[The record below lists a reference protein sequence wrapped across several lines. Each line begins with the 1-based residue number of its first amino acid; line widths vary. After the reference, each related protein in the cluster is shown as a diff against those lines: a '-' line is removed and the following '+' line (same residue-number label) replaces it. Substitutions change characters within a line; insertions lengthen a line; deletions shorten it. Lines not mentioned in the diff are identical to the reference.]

1 MKNLKPQDCQITDHQ
16 LNNEE
21 YQNGFLETQS
31 KEEEL
36 IDEVDEKKSPDL
48 ETKSLQ
54 FREKERQIIAAL
66 NSEPADTE
74 RLKQLAI
81 SAEGLLTDELRKLA
95 WPKLINIDVDNI
107 SPKPEEEI
115 LHGHRDYNQVVLDVN
130 RSLKRFPPGMDVDIR
145 LGLQDQLVDLIMRV
159 LVNHDE
165 LHYYQGYHDICVTFL
180 LVVGEDLAFALV
192 DKLSLNHLRDF
203 MDSNMDRT
211 KHMLNYLYPIV
222 RRANPE
228 LHDYM
233 IRSEVGTIFS
243 LSWLITWY
251 GHVLND
257 LRHIVRCYDF
267 FIACHPLMPI
277 YLAAAIVLH
286 REKEILMCDC
296 EMCVIHGLLSKIP
309 DDLPFETLITQAYN
323 LYQQYSPDELA
334 HEAILNFNRQQSFA
348 KARIQNHPR
357 RNRQVVQRKRWSAV
371 LPDGTNTYIKVTF
384 WTLTA
389 VCSAAAIAYFRT
401 QSWTLGWW

>member
-1 MKNLKPQDCQITDHQ
+1 MFSDDLYHDFDEDSDINTNK
-16 LNNEE
+16 
-21 YQNGFLETQS
+21 ETS
-31 KEEEL
+31 E
-36 IDEVDEKKSPDL
+36 
-48 ETKSLQ
+48 
-54 FREKERQIIAAL
+54 FREKEKQILAAL
-66 NSEPADTE
+66 SSKPADTE

-81 SAEGLLTDELRKLA
+81 SPEGLLTDELRRQA

-107 SPKPEEEI
+107 PPKPDEEI
-115 LHGHRDYNQVVLDVN
+115 LHGHRDYDQVVLDVN
-130 RSLKRFPPGMDVDIR
+130 RSLKRFPPGMDVDVR

-228 LHDYM
+228 LHKFM
-233 IRSEVGTIFS
+233 IQSEVGTIFS

-257 LRHIVRCYDF
+257 LQHIVRCYDF

-277 YLAAAIVLH
+277 YLAAAIVLY
-286 REKEILMCDC
+286 REKDILSCEC

-309 DDLPFETLITQAYN
+309 DDLPLETLLTRAYS
-323 LYQQYSPDELA
+323 LYQRYSPDELA
-334 HEAILNFNRQQSFA
+334 HEAILNFKRQQSFT
-348 KARIQNHPR
+348 KARIRNIPH
-357 RNRQVVQRKRWSAV
+357 RNRQLVQRNHWSSYI
-371 LPDGTNTYIKVTF
+371 LPDSRNSYFKVTF
-384 WTLTA
+384 WTVTA